1 MIVKFYFEDGC
12 SKIIKSSS
20 IIGIRHKMHR
30 PIKAF
35 IVGIKKYS
43 EEYNTIM
50 CAMKIGHQNN
60 IKLKEISK

>member
-20 IIGIRHKMHR
+20 IRGISHKMHR

-35 IVGIKKYS
+35 VVGIKKDS

-60 IKLKEISK
+60 TKL